1 MVKYE
6 TVVNKVGE
14 MVGEG
19 MEENLIILFNDNAP
33 EMYHEYCLL
42 HTITELKEGIE
53 AGDIFCIDTEEYK
66 ITAVGSGANKTIEEL
81 GHATI
86 KFDGS
91 PEAEN
96 PDRCWCPETFWAAAV
111 WRRQKGIS
119 PSSARK

>member
-6 TVVNKVGE
+6 TVVNKIGE

-19 MEENLIILFNDNAP
+19 MEENLIIIFNDNAP

-42 HTITELKEGIE
+42 HTITELKQGIE
-53 AGDIFCIDTEEYK
+53 AGDIFCIDKEEYK

-96 PDRCWCPETFWAAAV
+96 PGTIHVEAKEILLNGENTVLKFI
-111 WRRQKGIS
+111 KS
-119 PSSARK
+119 

>member
-6 TVVNKVGE
+6 TVIKKVGE

-42 HTITELKEGIE
+42 HTIAELREEIKT
-53 AGDIFCIDTEEYK
+53 GDIFCMDNEEYK
-66 ITAVGSGANKTIEEL
+66 ITAVGSGANKTIDEL

-91 PEAEN
+91 IKAEN
-96 PDRCWCPETFWAAAV
+96 PGTIHVEAKEILLNGENTILKFI
-111 WRRQKGIS
+111 KL
-119 PSSARK
+119 